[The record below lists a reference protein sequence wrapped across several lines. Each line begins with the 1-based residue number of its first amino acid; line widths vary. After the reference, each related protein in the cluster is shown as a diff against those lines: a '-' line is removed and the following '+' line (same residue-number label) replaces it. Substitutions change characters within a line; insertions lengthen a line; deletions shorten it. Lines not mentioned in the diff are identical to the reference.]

1 MVQAKVTD
9 SPHQLTCSQTISY
22 LDYLTSVETT
32 IPTIPLY
39 GIGTYWCMSV
49 WRQVVFASPHS
60 LNLKILCTNK
70 TPVRKHLGIW
80 PAFPIVINYD
90 NYDNTPDDEDD
101 ILAALS
107 SEHLDRVCFIG
118 LSVTGSQLGKIAAVM
133 QELFPA
139 LICLAISLQDENAP
153 VLPGGFLGGSAPRL
167 QKILFSGVP
176 YPALPTLLLSASS
189 LVELELWPE
198 YTSPTD
204 YLLPEAMVTSLS
216 ALPMLEIFT
225 IEFQGD
231 TPRPDRIRPP
241 PTSRAVLPALASF
254 EFKGV
259 SEYLE
264 DLVARIDGPQLTA
277 ITIAYS
283 DPRNDFPVTQL
294 IGFIDRS
301 VCPRSAIFRCVHVT
315 IYSHQVCLTFYRQT
329 TNNLHRDQH
338 EDITCDSETMHWQT
352 TGMQQ
357 VLSHVSDALSNVVHA
372 ELRGGPGF
380 KCVSDS
386 EWRHLISH
394 FSNVQMLKLCGELSW
409 NMVRTLRD
417 ITEETAVTGLLAS
430 LELLCLRDQP
440 ASSIENFVALRKH
453 SSHLVTVVDTE
464 AEFDERLESYI
475 T

>member
-133 QELFPA
+133 QEPFPA

-189 LVELELWPE
+189 LVELEL
-198 YTSPTD
+198 
-204 YLLPEAMVTSLS
+204 
-216 ALPMLEIFT
+216 
-225 IEFQGD
+225 
-231 TPRPDRIRPP
+231 
-241 PTSRAVLPALASF
+241 
-254 EFKGV
+254 
-259 SEYLE
+259 
-264 DLVARIDGPQLTA
+264 
-277 ITIAYS
+277 
-283 DPRNDFPVTQL
+283 
-294 IGFIDRS
+294 
-301 VCPRSAIFRCVHVT
+301 
-315 IYSHQVCLTFYRQT
+315 
-329 TNNLHRDQH
+329 
-338 EDITCDSETMHWQT
+338 
-352 TGMQQ
+352 
-357 VLSHVSDALSNVVHA
+357 
-372 ELRGGPGF
+372 
-380 KCVSDS
+380 
-386 EWRHLISH
+386 
-394 FSNVQMLKLCGELSW
+394 
-409 NMVRTLRD
+409 
-417 ITEETAVTGLLAS
+417 
-430 LELLCLRDQP
+430 
-440 ASSIENFVALRKH
+440 
-453 SSHLVTVVDTE
+453 
-464 AEFDERLESYI
+464 
-475 T
+475 